1 MSATPQQS
9 DQQSDEHTQPEP
21 GGVFERLVEK
31 LIDDPQLCVWCFAK
45 RRRIYEEYDRLRDDH
60 LRNSTLQVITA
71 TSDPDPATYSEVVPP
86 KMDEEQPWIE
96 IEPPRPR
103 CICGDCAN
111 IDIDLDKHRS
121 NAMLVKASK
130 NMVKWL
136 NKEHDKGLNVDAA
149 ADRVRELTS
158 TGRAGQDK
166 VTLASALRYS
176 FIHAGDD
183 GDDDPIAGVSNTL

>member
-1 MSATPQQS
+1 MSATSQQS
-9 DQQSDEHTQPEP
+9 EQQQEDHSQPEP
-21 GGVFERLVEK
+21 GAVFERLVEK
-31 LIDDPQLCVWCFAK
+31 LIDDPQLCAWCFAK
-45 RRRIYEEYDRLRDDH
+45 RRRIYEEYDRARDDY

-71 TSDPDPATYSEVVPP
+71 TSDPDPSTYSEVVPP
-86 KMDEEQPWIE
+86 KMDEERPWLE

-111 IDIDLDKHRS
+111 IDIDLSKHRS
-121 NAMLVKASK
+121 NAMLVKAAK
-130 NMVKWL
+130 NMVTWL

-149 ADRVRELTS
+149 TDRVRELTG

-176 FIHAGDD
+176 FIHADD
-183 GDDDPIAGVSNTL
+183 ADDDPSGGISASV